1 MVNLNLTVR
10 TFFTKFTRNIF
21 DSQCP
26 KWAEIKEGGSQFSTF
41 VLLLHHFYING
52 ISSDMSI
59 TTKLLQTIHYSFP
72 FSGIPKSQ
80 ERIEQY
86 ITMDLCFTWNILF
99 LPYTTK
105 LAHNLIFFQKESLVL
120 HPKKLLQ

>member
-1 MVNLNLTVR
+1 MSI
-10 TFFTKFTRNIF
+10 TR
-21 DSQCP
+21 SC
-26 KWAEIKEGGSQFSTF
+26 
-41 VLLLHHFYING
+41 